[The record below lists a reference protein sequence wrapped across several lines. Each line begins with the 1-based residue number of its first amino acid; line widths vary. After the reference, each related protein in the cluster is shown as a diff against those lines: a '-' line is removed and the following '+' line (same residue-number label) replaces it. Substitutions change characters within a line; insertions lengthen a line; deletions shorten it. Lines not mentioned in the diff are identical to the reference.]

1 MIEHKV
7 EKQDT
12 LLTIV
17 QDLIG
22 FSSATKTRK
31 FIKYGNVM
39 VDGKTI
45 NIPGIEVKVGQNVV
59 FSDGKKMRTAVKGA
73 PFPFE
78 VLHEDSS
85 LVVFIKPSGL
95 PIRSDNA
102 KQTSV
107 TRKINSWLKN
117 QDTDED
123 LMVINKIDKRESG
136 ILVGIRDLTL
146 RAKMEANGWSERFY
160 AVVPRGPKQNEGER
174 TTMFRRNKIGLLLP
188 VSEAEDAVESTIK
201 YRVMRRNAQY
211 ALLKIT
217 SESDHKNEIRAQMAA
232 MGHPVIGDKRYKS
245 ELNPM
250 YRLGLHVFSLTF
262 EHPVS
267 GEQMEIKTQVPR
279 EFLNIVK

>member
-17 QDLIG
+17 QELIG

-45 NIPGIEVKVGQNVV
+45 NIPGIEVKVGQQVV
-59 FSDGKKMRTAVKGA
+59 VSDGKKMRTHVKGA

-85 LVVFIKPSGL
+85 IVVFIKPSGL

-136 ILVGIRDLTL
+136 ILIGIRDITM
-146 RAKMEANGWSERFY
+146 RTKMETNGWSERLY
-160 AVVPRGPKQNEGER
+160 VVVPKWS
-174 TTMFRRNKIGLLLP
+174 K
-188 VSEAEDAVESTIK
+188 AK
-201 YRVMRRNAQY
+201 
-211 ALLKIT
+211 
-217 SESDHKNEIRAQMAA
+217 
-232 MGHPVIGDKRYKS
+232 
-245 ELNPM
+245 
-250 YRLGLHVFSLTF
+250 
-262 EHPVS
+262 
-267 GEQMEIKTQVPR
+267 
-279 EFLNIVK
+279 

>member
-1 MIEHKV
+1 MIELKV

-17 QDLIG
+17 QDMIG

-45 NIPGIEVKVGQNVV
+45 NIPGIEVKVGQLVV
-59 FSDGKKMRTAVKGA
+59 VSDGKKMRTQIKGT

-78 VLHEDSS
+78 VLHEDSTM
-85 LVVFIKPSGL
+85 VVFIKPSGL

-123 LMVINKIDKRESG
+123 LLVINKVDKRESG
-136 ILVGIRDLTL
+136 ILIGIRDLSL
-146 RAKMEANGWSERFY
+146 RTKMEANGWQERFY
-160 AVVPRGPKQNEGER
+160 VVVPRGPKQNEGER
-174 TTMFRRNKIGLLLP
+174 TTKFRRNKIGLLLP

-201 YRVMRRNAQY
+201 FRVMRRNGQY

-217 SESDHKNEIRAQMAA
+217 CETDHKNEVRAQMAA
-232 MGHPVIGDKRYKS
+232 MGHPIIGDKRYKS
-245 ELNPM
+245 DNNPM

-267 GEQMEIKTQVPR
+267 GETMEIKTQVPR

>member
-1 MIEHKV
+1 MIELKV

-17 QDLIG
+17 QDMIG

-45 NIPGIEVKVGQNVV
+45 NIPGIEVKVGQLVV
-59 FSDGKKMRTAVKGA
+59 VSDGKKMRTQIKGT

-78 VLHEDSS
+78 VLHEDSTM
-85 LVVFIKPSGL
+85 VVFIKPSGL

-123 LMVINKIDKRESG
+123 LLVINKVDKRESG
-136 ILVGIRDLTL
+136 ILIGIRDLSL
-146 RAKMEANGWSERFY
+146 RTKMEANGWQERFY
-160 AVVPRGPKQNEGER
+160 VVVSAR
-174 TTMFRRNKIGLLLP
+174 TETK
-188 VSEAEDAVESTIK
+188 
-201 YRVMRRNAQY
+201 
-211 ALLKIT
+211 
-217 SESDHKNEIRAQMAA
+217 
-232 MGHPVIGDKRYKS
+232 
-245 ELNPM
+245 
-250 YRLGLHVFSLTF
+250 
-262 EHPVS
+262 
-267 GEQMEIKTQVPR
+267 
-279 EFLNIVK
+279 